1 MTTTD
6 TELFFAFKKAI
17 RASIEEVG
25 LEQFKKT
32 SMFGSNNYDTEEY
45 EEEYDDHD

>member
-6 TELFFAFKKAI
+6 TELFFAFKRAI
-17 RASIEEVG
+17 RAAIEEVG

-32 SMFGSNNYDTEEY
+32 SMFASNKCEVQ
-45 EEEYDDHD
+45 EYDHD